1 MKKILFIILIS
12 IFTQSCVEKKKE
24 NKNKINIDYSGEYIG
39 TFTDIKNK
47 GGEIELS
54 LFQSQNGQTGGTI
67 SIKKKDE
74 NLITGIVNI
83 NGDENG
89 FNGSLIPSVVK
100 YQTVTKETEKNMAR
114 YDSYSCS
121 WSLYGKIKNEGKI
134 IIIGKAVP
142 MNCSESNIMEFT
154 LEKK

>member
-89 FNGSLIPSVVK
+89 FNGSLK
-100 YQTVTKETEKNMAR
+100 
-114 YDSYSCS
+114 
-121 WSLYGKIKNEGKI
+121 
-134 IIIGKAVP
+134 
-142 MNCSESNIMEFT
+142 
-154 LEKK
+154 

>member
-1 MKKILFIILIS
+1 MKKILFITLIS
-12 IFTQSCVEKKKE
+12 IFTQSCIEKKKE
-24 NKNKINIDYSGEYIG
+24 NKNINNIDYSGEYIG
-39 TFTDIKNK
+39 TFKDIKNK

-54 LFQSQNGQTGGTI
+54 LFQIQNGQIGGTV

-74 NLITGIVNI
+74 NLITGSVYI

-89 FNGSLIPSVVK
+89 FNGNLTPSVVK
-100 YQTVTKETEKNMAR
+100 YQTVTNETEENMASF
-114 YDSYSCS
+114 DSYSCR
-121 WSLYGKIKNEGKI
+121 WDIYGKIKNEGNVI
-134 IIIGKAVP
+134 IVGKAVP

>member
-1 MKKILFIILIS
+1 MKKILFILLIS
-12 IFTQSCVEKKKE
+12 VFSQSCVENKGE
-24 NKNKINIDYSGEYIG
+24 NKNKNNIDYSGTYIG
-39 TFTDIKNK
+39 TFTDIKNT
-47 GGEIELS
+47 GGKIELT

-67 SIKKKDE
+67 SIKKKNE

-83 NGDENG
+83 NGNENG
-89 FNGSLIPSVVK
+89 FNGSLIPSVIK
-100 YQTVTKETEKNMAR
+100 YKTMPTENEKNMIPF
-114 YDSYSCS
+114 DSYSCG

-142 MNCSESNIMEFT
+142 MNCSESNMMKFI

>member
-1 MKKILFIILIS
+1 MKKILLILVIS
-12 IFTQSCVEKKKE
+12 VFTQSCVEKKKE
-24 NKNKINIDYSGEYIG
+24 NKIKTNIDYSGEYIG
-39 TFTDIKNK
+39 TFTDIKNT
-47 GGEIELS
+47 GGKIELS

-67 SIKKKDE
+67 SIKKKNE
-74 NLITGIVNI
+74 PLITGIVNI

-100 YQTVTKETEKNMAR
+100 YQTIQKENEENTTPF
-114 YDSYSCS
+114 DSYSCG
-121 WSLYGKIKNEGKI
+121 WSLFGKIKNKGKI
-134 IIIGKAVP
+134 TIIGKAVP

>member
-1 MKKILFIILIS
+1 MKKILFILLIS
-12 IFTQSCVEKKKE
+12 IFTQSCVEKNKE
-24 NKNKINIDYSGEYIG
+24 SKSKISIDYSGEYIG

-54 LFQSQNGQTGGTI
+54 LFQSRNGQTGGTI

-89 FNGSLIPSVVK
+89 FNGNLIPSVVK
-100 YQTVTKETEKNMAR
+100 HQTVPKENEENMAR
-114 YDSYSCS
+114 YDSYSCG